1 MRFRPANISL
11 INRRHY
17 MPRLLLIL
25 SLKYKHKNHP
35 TDLQLLTGHTIS
47 TSGSPKTRPKRV
59 NATSTARGNMG
70 RTRMMMQGSPIYTS
84 FTMDFW

>member
-47 TSGSPKTRPKRV
+47 TSELTTTRQELRF
-59 NATSTARGNMG
+59 SARDTVQTGLLL
-70 RTRMMMQGSPIYTS
+70 S
-84 FTMDFW
+84 